1 MGCCGK
7 SRVEEEEE
15 DLLDLDDAELKKAA
29 AKREAEA
36 KAIANI
42 AVDAAVSVKDAG
54 SVEIAVATLR
64 DDAARL
70 RKDKNMETSREP
82 PATVTLYYNRAALVS
97 KALTGDA
104 AAAAARAK
112 AAAKAE
118 GGGGGGGADDDAK
131 ASWVVVGKR
140 ECQPDKNELGGMVVN
155 FREKALRRVH
165 TYTGPGA
172 LSVALV
178 Q

>member
-1 MGCCGK
+1 
-7 SRVEEEEE
+7 VEEEED

-140 ECQPDKNELGGMVVN
+140 ECQV
-155 FREKALRRVH
+155 RSY
-165 TYTGPGA
+165 YTGSRTTA
-172 LSVALV
+172 SAW
-178 Q
+178 

>member
-140 ECQPDKNELGGMVVN
+140 ECQVRSIHWFPYDRVRVVN
-155 FREKALRRVH
+155 AV
-165 TYTGPGA
+165 P
-172 LSVALV
+172 
-178 Q
+178 